1 MPRDYYEYT
10 REKLLSFQHQITE
23 LLRSDFPIP
32 STKQA
37 LDAIGLVFSDEEKRL
52 SGLSNLSAEVKKAAC
67 AQINLKLKE
76 FLPLLGF
83 ILRSTNVRNAFE
95 LADPI
100 TRLSQRILKRELI
113 FILSSEWD
121 FSPLTYTISFRELP
135 NVIFL
140 GLPAFESGNAL
151 IIPLAGHELGH
162 WIWRHRGL
170 ESQIS
175 KAPPVGSGD
184 AMG

>member
-170 ESQIS
+170 ESQI
-175 KAPPVGSGD
+175 
-184 AMG
+184 